1 MKWQNLAILVGGACL
16 LFGFGYYCV
25 PDEQKADTFV
35 KCVVA
40 VTAVFSINFWF
51 VLSIFFGLTSFV
63 LFLLCLDA
71 RNNLK
76 QLQKRYDS
84 LVEEKRGQNNV

>member
-16 LFGFGYYCV
+16 LFGFGHYCV
-25 PDEQKADTFV
+25 PNEQKADTFV
-35 KCVVA
+35 KCVGA
-40 VTAVFSINFWF
+40 VTAIFSINFWF
-51 VLSIFFGLTSFV
+51 VLSVFLGLTSVV
-63 LFLLCLDA
+63 LFFLCWEA

-84 LVEEKRGQNNV
+84 LVDEKRGQNHV